1 MAETPEVRKAPRD
14 PNAPAPWYKRSAA
27 WRRIGADLAALAV
40 GGNAAVLSWGHIVH
54 TSILLHQGEM
64 AAWLY
69 PVSIDGMMIVG
80 VVKAADDRATGRKVR
95 WWARVATWLGG
106 GLSIN
111 AQMMSAWTYGYLAA
125 AWSVVPAVT
134 LIVVVEVQSRRGKLI
149 PPVVPAMA
157 PETAPV
163 VATTPAVTPAVVAAV
178 AEPVV
183 LVEPADD
190 VVTDVVAVPDDVKP
204 IVDEPVVKRSI
215 KSAPHT
221 SPGRRPSRAKP
232 KADVTVE
239 VDQDMPAGADLDVS
253 TESPVSATVV

>member
-1 MAETPEVRKAPRD
+1 MAEMPEVRK
-14 PNAPAPWYKRSAA
+14 WYKRSAV

-40 GGNAAVLSWGHIVH
+40 GGNAAILSWGHIVH
-54 TSILLHQGEM
+54 TSVLLHQGEM

-106 GLSIN
+106 ALSIN

-149 PPVVPAMA
+149 PPVVAATA
-157 PETAPV
+157 PETAPDAANTIPTDAPIV
-163 VATTPAVTPAVVAAV
+163 VAV
-178 AEPVV
+178 EPVMP
-183 LVEPADD
+183 VEPAS
-190 VVTDVVAVPDDVKP
+190 VITEVEVVPD
-204 IVDEPVVKRSI
+204 VDANTSDDSIAPARRRRRS
-215 KSAPHT
+215 AART
-221 SPGRRPSRAKP
+221 SPGERPSRAK
-232 KADVTVE
+232 ASVTVE
-239 VDQDMPAGADLDVS
+239 TDVPHPAKVRGESVS
-253 TESPVSATVV
+253 TESAVSPVVV